1 LIGFRSQQGR
11 DGDVAP
17 RSFQKAD
24 AMALKKHERLAPP
37 LMFAFRSAH
46 EERDAKKSLDLR
58 NAGGERVIAARRAP
72 SRALISEAGL
82 RREVNAD
89 LVDLLNTTNLDA
101 AISLDEAPQVA
112 RSVLNF
118 GFPDLSTR
126 TIDEHRLTEI
136 SIEIQQALT
145 TFEPRLA
152 AGTLKVGREPY
163 VDVEALR
170 LKFFIRADL
179 RAEPMDVPVEFIA
192 EVELDTGKI
201 KVDRL

>member
-1 LIGFRSQQGR
+1 MYAFRAAHEKR
-11 DGDVAP
+11 DGRQA
-17 RSFQKAD
+17 
-24 AMALKKHERLAPP
+24 
-37 LMFAFRSAH
+37 
-46 EERDAKKSLDLR
+46 LDLR

-72 SRALISEAGL
+72 GRAPISESGL

-89 LVDLLNTTNLDA
+89 LVDLLNTINLDA
-101 AISLDEAPQVA
+101 AIGLEDAPQVA

-126 TIDEHRLTEI
+126 TIDEQRLFDISREI
-136 SIEIQQALT
+136 ERALA

-152 AGTLKVGREPY
+152 AGTLKVGRDPY

-170 LKFFIRADL
+170 LKFFIKADL
-179 RAEPMDVPVEFIA
+179 RAEPLDVPVEFIA
-192 EVELDTGKI
+192 EVELDSGKI